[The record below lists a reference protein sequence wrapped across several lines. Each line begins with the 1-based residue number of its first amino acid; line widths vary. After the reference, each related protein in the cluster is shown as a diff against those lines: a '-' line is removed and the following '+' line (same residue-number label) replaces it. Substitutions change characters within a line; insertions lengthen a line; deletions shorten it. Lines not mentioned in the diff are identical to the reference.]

1 MPFKY
6 FKKCLKIILLK
17 EFRFLFILIPKNDN
31 NSNKIHFSLEET
43 CEKSVYCLVWKMHSL
58 KKKSPIF

>member
-31 NSNKIHFSLEET
+31 NSNKIHSFLAGDLRRECLLFSVENAQ
-43 CEKSVYCLVWKMHSL
+43 
-58 KKKSPIF
+58 F